1 MKLEQS
7 IKTCFDKTLDYQGR
21 ASRSEYW
28 YWIFFSTILE
38 IISYFISPYL
48 TLAVSLVLF
57 MPSLAVHVRRLH
69 DINKSGNWYFIV
81 LIPVIGPL
89 ILLFWMMGKGSAGKN
104 RFDSDPVNEQS
115 VLIISIVVPV
125 ILILI
130 WLLASV
136 TFLR

>member
-7 IKTCFDKTLDYQGR
+7 IKTCFDKTLDYEGR

-81 LIPVIGPL
+81 FIPVIGPL
-89 ILLFWMMGKGSAGKN
+89 ILLFWMMCKGSAGKN

-115 VLIISIVVPV
+115 VLFISIVVPV
-125 ILILI
+125 ILIIIL
-130 WLLASV
+130 LLASV